1 MFAGTA
7 VNNSLELSSQL
18 SSNEAAPDEVD
29 VNLDRD
35 PILLVRPGLWMDHRW
50 MRWDQ
55 HRHIITRPHAAL
67 YCTTAAMLTI
77 YCSKLF
83 NRTLVCPFAGGW
95 AALTE
100 LVGVKVTCVSARS
113 FSCPGRC
120 IGMFGTPLRCLPF
133 PPFLSAPETST
144 FELSWAAM
152 VAARRR
158 AAFIRAFAEWAGQIG
173 GAAVG
178 AQKFSA
184 IDQIWRH
191 V

>member
-100 LVGVKVTCVSARS
+100 LVGVKVTCVSAD
-113 FSCPGRC
+113 
-120 IGMFGTPLRCLPF
+120 
-133 PPFLSAPETST
+133 LSPARDGVSVC
-144 FELSWAAM
+144 S
-152 VAARRR
+152 ARRYDVYR
-158 AAFIRAFAEWAGQIG
+158 SLRSCLLQRPPPSSCLEQPWSQREDVRLLFERSPSGR
-173 GAAVG
+173 
-178 AQKFSA
+178 
-184 IDQIWRH
+184 DR
-191 V
+191 